1 MRIAIIGFGN
11 VGRAFVKL
19 LHDKEELLK
28 SKGISLEI
36 ISITN
41 SQGGVFN
48 YNGLSQEVIRSLL
61 TNDLSKKPT
70 YFSKEYDVDY
80 IIENGQIDTA
90 ILLTPT
96 NKENGEPGLTY
107 TKRLLNNKIN
117 VVSGDKGPALLN
129 FAEMKELAKKS
140 KCNFTIGC
148 TTGGALPSINVGYF
162 DICGSS
168 ILSMKGI
175 LNGTSNFILTE
186 MEKRD
191 INFETALIQAQY
203 LGIAEKSPQMDI
215 EGYDTAIKL
224 VIIYNA
230 LTNSNKSLDD
240 VDIHGIEGITLE
252 EIQQGRSQGYK
263 YKLIGKIDNFST
275 TAKLS
280 VALEKVYMDNPIYN
294 IDGRNKGI
302 LFSTDTLGDITVIGG
317 ASDPI
322 AAAASLLR
330 DIVNIERGI
339 DFTIL

>member
-41 SQGGVFN
+41 SQGGIFD
-48 YNGLSQEVIRSLL
+48 YNGLSKAVIRSLL
-61 TNDLSKKPT
+61 TNDLSKKQT
-70 YFSKEYDVDY
+70 DFSKEYDLDY
-80 IIENGQIDTA
+80 IIENGHIDTA

-107 TKRLLNNKIN
+107 AKKLLNSKVN
-117 VVSGDKGPALLN
+117 VVSGDKGPALFN
-129 FAEMKELAKKS
+129 FTELRELSKKS

-191 INFETALIQAQY
+191 INFETALIQAQD
-203 LGIAEKSPQMDI
+203 LGIAEKNPQMDI

-275 TAKLS
+275 NAKLS
-280 VALEKVYMDNPIYN
+280 VSLEKVYMDNPIYN

-302 LFSTDTLGDITVIGG
+302 LFSTDTLGDITVIGA
-317 ASDPI
+317 ASDPT

>member
-41 SQGGVFN
+41 SQGGIFD
-48 YNGLSQEVIRSLL
+48 YNGLSKAVIRSLL
-61 TNDLSKKPT
+61 TNDLSKKQT
-70 YFSKEYDVDY
+70 DFSKEYDLDY
-80 IIENGQIDTA
+80 IIENGHIDTA

-107 TKRLLNNKIN
+107 AKKLLNSKVN
-117 VVSGDKGPALLN
+117 VVSGDKGPALFN
-129 FAEMKELAKKS
+129 FTELRELSKKS

-191 INFETALIQAQY
+191 INFETALIQAQD

-230 LTNSNKSLDD
+230 LTNSK
-240 VDIHGIEGITLE
+240 TLE
-252 EIQQGRSQGYK
+252 EIQQGRSLGYK

-275 TAKLS
+275 NAKLS
-280 VALEKVYMDNPIYN
+280 VSLEKVYMDNQIYN

>member
-1 MRIAIIGFGN
+1 MRIAIIGFGA
-11 VGRAFVKL
+11 VARAFVKL
-19 LHDKEELLK
+19 LPDKEKLLK

-36 ISITN
+36 ISIIN

-48 YNGLSQEVIRSLL
+48 YNGLSQEAIGSLL
-61 TNDLSKKPT
+61 INGFSKEQT
-70 YFSKEYDVDY
+70 DFSKEYDVDY
-80 IIENGQIDTA
+80 IIENGRIDTA

-96 NKENGEPGLTY
+96 NKKNGEPGLTY
-107 TKRLLNNKIN
+107 AKKLLNSKIN
-117 VVSGDKGPALLN
+117 VVSGDKGPAL
-129 FAEMKELAKKS
+129 FKFMELRELSKKS

-191 INFETALIQAQY
+191 INFEAALTQAQE
-203 LGIAEKSPQMDI
+203 LGIAENNPQMDI

-230 LTNSNKSLDD
+230 LTNNNKSLDD
-240 VDIHGIEGITLE
+240 VDIHGITGITLE
-252 EIQQGRSQGYK
+252 EIQQGKSQGYK
-263 YKLIGKIDNFST
+263 YKLIGKIDTFST
-275 TAKLS
+275 DAKLS
-280 VALEKVYMDNPIYN
+280 VVLEKVYMDSPIYN

-317 ASDPI
+317 ASDPT

>member
-41 SQGGVFN
+41 SQGGVFD

-61 TNDLSKKPT
+61 TNDLSKKQAD
-70 YFSKEYDVDY
+70 FSKEYDLDY
-80 IIENGQIDTA
+80 IIENGHIDTA

-96 NKENGEPGLTY
+96 DKENGEPGLTY
-107 TKRLLNNKIN
+107 AKKLLNSKVN
-117 VVSGDKGPALLN
+117 VVSGDKGPALFN
-129 FAEMKELAKKS
+129 FAELRELSKKS

-168 ILSMKGI
+168 ILSMEGI

-191 INFETALIQAQY
+191 ISFETALIQAQD
-203 LGIAEKSPQMDI
+203 LGIAEKNPQMDI

-240 VDIHGIEGITLE
+240 VDIHGIAGITLE

-275 TAKLS
+275 NAKLS

-317 ASDPI
+317 ASDPT

>member
-41 SQGGVFN
+41 SQGGIFD
-48 YNGLSQEVIRSLL
+48 YNGLSKAVIRSLL
-61 TNDLSKKPT
+61 TNDLSKKQT
-70 YFSKEYDVDY
+70 DFSKEYDLDY
-80 IIENGQIDTA
+80 IIENGHIDTA

-107 TKRLLNNKIN
+107 AKKLLNSKVN
-117 VVSGDKGPALLN
+117 VVSGDKGPALFN
-129 FAEMKELAKKS
+129 FTELRELSKKS

-191 INFETALIQAQY
+191 INFETALIQAQD

-230 LTNSNKSLDD
+230 LTNS
-240 VDIHGIEGITLE
+240 ITLE
-252 EIQQGRSQGYK
+252 EIQQGRSLGYK

-275 TAKLS
+275 NAKLS
-280 VALEKVYMDNPIYN
+280 VSLEKVYMDNQIYN